1 MADTTEITTLLN
13 GIQSKIAIV
22 EGGSYDKALLDEIK
36 DESLKLLDILK
47 LFLISERDAYYGYFL
62 MNMVFETDFK
72 TKFIAGI
79 RLNSYPPVF
88 AFNPLVFCKF
98 DIKECIY
105 IVCHEIDHI
114 LLDHPTEMVKAN
126 PTNDPET
133 FKRFNLAADASVNDR
148 LNHEIA
154 TTDHGDFMAQP
165 DGLITSGVLAR
176 MFRLRNVATME
187 NYAYYYELIKKKKE
201 NQNSPKS
208 NPDSMMDKKNQQD
221 KQNSQNQQQ
230 QQNNSQQNQQGDDKS
245 QDSHKTQGQQNGA
258 DGKPQDD
265 DGQQGQQGGA
275 EGKPQD
281 GNGQQ
286 GQQGGAEGK
295 PQDGN
300 GQQGQQGGA
309 DGKPQDGNGQQGLQN
324 GADGKPQDGN
334 GQQGL
339 QNGAEGSIATANSGG
354 EFVDHEWNAG
364 SDAEETQAVVR
375 ELVNSAERMMDAES
389 RGNMPAHFAELVEK
403 INTPPSLSWQQIL
416 KKYVGTI
423 AANKRKTRTR
433 LNRRQPLRFDLSGQM
448 DDKILKIVVAIDTS
462 GSVDNKMICQIFN
475 EIFAILAKRKHEIT
489 VIECD
494 AKVQR
499 VYQAKNADDI
509 KEKVLGR
516 GGTRFTPVIDYLNEH
531 KEFRDALLIY
541 FTDGYGEQ
549 TIPKPRTYRNIWAV
563 IGDEN
568 NLSLKEPYGIKVTVR
583 L

>member
-88 AFNPLVFCKF
+88 AFNPLIFCKF